1 MFVNQKGSFVFKKYY
16 VFSHK
21 DSPHQ
26 ILSVAISKIVTIA
39 GCEFQLNNIANK
51 TDKSLN
57 YYRIFY
63 QK

>member
-16 VFSHK
+16 VLSHK

-39 GCEFQLNNIANK
+39 SCEFQLNNIANK